1 MFMHPYQTHINNVYT
16 LFTLA
21 EEDGYF
27 YVKRKMLREIR
38 HMNSVTVHLKPLG
51 ELLALIQNKSMIE
64 KQKFTE

>member
-1 MFMHPYQTHINNVYT
+1 MVT
-16 LFTLA
+16 
-21 EEDGYF
+21 F